1 MRSFTLSALVLGLH
15 LTGAKAQT
23 VQVSLKDKGTD
34 VMISRHIYGQF
45 AEHLGRSIYDGFYRN
60 GKIQTG
66 IVEALKK
73 IRIPNLRWPGGCFA
87 DQYHWRDGIGPFSKR
102 PVTINT
108 TWGMVKE
115 DNTFG
120 THEFLQ
126 LCEMLNTEP
135 YIAGNVGTGS
145 AQEMKDWVEYLNLKD
160 SSQLADL
167 RAANGHPA
175 PYNISFWGVGNESWG
190 CGGNMT
196 PEYYADLY
204 KQFAAFCPDYPGTKL
219 KKIIGGAN
227 ADDYNWTEVIM
238 QRIKPNQAW
247 GLSLHYY
254 TIPTGNWDK
263 KGSATS
269 FDEQQYAHTL
279 KAALKME
286 TIVSRNEEIMDKY
299 DPKKELALTV
309 DEWGIWTDTEPGTPG
324 YGMFQQNSL
333 RDALI
338 AASTLNI
345 FNNHAARVRGANL
358 AQTVNVIHSLILTK
372 GDQHI
377 LTPTY
382 HVFDLFKVH
391 QDAMLIPLAI
401 ESPLYIKG
409 NDSVNAVNLSAS
421 KDSAGITHITLTNLD
436 PNKPYS
442 IKIPLTGKFMSG
454 QLLSS
459 GKVTDINTFTQ
470 PDKLKLQVFKD
481 VKTDAKGIVV
491 QLPAKSVVALALK

>member
-1 MRSFTLSALVLGLH
+1 MRTFTVSALVLGLH

-23 VQVSLKDKGTD
+23 VQVLLKDKDTN

-60 GKIQTG
+60 GKIQTS

-87 DQYHWRDGIGPFSKR
+87 DQYHWRDGIGPVSKR

-115 DNTFG
+115 DNSFG

-135 YIAGNVGTGS
+135 YIAGNVGTGTP
-145 AQEMKDWVEYLNLKD
+145 QEMKDWVEYLNLKD

-204 KQFAAFCPDYPGTKL
+204 KQYASFCPDYPGTKL
-219 KKIIGGAN
+219 KKIISGAN
-227 ADDYNWTEVIM
+227 SDDYHWTEVIM
-238 QRIKPNQAW
+238 QQIKPNQAW

-254 TIPTGNWDK
+254 TIPTGNWDN

-269 FDEQQYAHTL
+269 FDEQLYAHTL

-309 DEWGIWTDTEPGTPG
+309 DEWGVWTDVEPGTPG

-409 NDSVNAVNLSAS
+409 NDSVNVVNISAS
-421 KDSAGITHITLTNLD
+421 KDSAGITHITLVNLD

-442 IKIPLTGKFMSG
+442 IKIPLTGKFLSG

-470 PDKLKLQVFKD
+470 PDKLNLKMFKD
-481 VKTDAKGIVV
+481 VKTDGKGIVI